1 MQTNSCVRHVT
12 GSIAD
17 GLLTRFVC
25 PRRSQ
30 IYYPFNYV
38 LPAGYMFTFCGR
50 SGYVFDWRNNSWF
63 TDVPRLRGYA
73 TTQFPF
79 TGTSV
84 LLGLYPENKYQVR
97 P

>member
-1 MQTNSCVRHVT
+1 MSAFL
-12 GSIAD
+12 GPA
-17 GLLTRFVC
+17 
-25 PRRSQ
+25 Q

-38 LPAGYMFTFCGR
+38 LPTGYMFTFCGR
-50 SGYVFDWRNNSWF
+50 SGYVFDWRTNSWF

-84 LLGLYPENKYQVR
+84 MLGLYPENKYQVR
-97 P
+97 ARTAKCRVLPGREDIARAT